1 MTTDQTMRDTIRQML
16 TDWTN
21 ATPEQREAALLA
33 AAERAAAVLALEPEM
48 VHTNCSRGDE
58 PTFEVVARRG
68 AWLDLACSACACEIS
83 IKVRS

>member
-1 MTTDQTMRDTIRQML
+1 MTTDQMMRDTLRQML

-33 AAERAAAVLALEPEM
+33 AAERLTREPEM

-58 PTFEVVARRG
+58 STFEIVARRG